1 MIPRHPG
8 DPERLPKVSKRA
20 SGALSAGGP
29 PPGWFR
35 FGGGRCSGKG
45 GLPDAPNPGPRPG
58 QQVWEQPRPVPGA
71 VQRWAKGGR
80 RGRAVS
86 SLAFHLCGPLFLK
99 EEKKGFSDTRIL
111 DSARGT

>member
-20 SGALSAGGP
+20 SGALFAVGP

-35 FGGGRCSGKG
+35 FGGGRCSEQGDSARPTG
-45 GLPDAPNPGPRPG
+45 GAAAPAR
-58 QQVWEQPRPVPGA
+58 R
-71 VQRWAKGGR
+71 RRGGR
-80 RGRAVS
+80 RGRALS
-86 SLAFHLCGPLFLK
+86 GGSEFHLRRTTFFK
-99 EEKKGFSDTRIL
+99 EEKKGFSDTHIL